1 MSTKGYIVR
10 MEIRRTQEF
19 EKRLKKLADAK
30 AKARVAVAVQRME
43 DGNFG
48 DSRSVGGGVMEARI
62 HYGPGYRV
70 YYTRRGEDIVVLLVC
85 GDKATQPADITRA
98 REMASE
104 L

>member
-1 MSTKGYIVR
+1 

-19 EKRLKKLADAK
+19 DKRLKKLADAK
-30 AKARVAVAVQRME
+30 AKTRIAIAIQKME

-48 DSRSVGGGVMEARI
+48 DSKSVGSGVIESRI

-70 YYTRRGEDIVVLLVC
+70 YYTRRGQEIVILLLC
-85 GDKATQPADITRA
+85 GDKASQPADILRA
-98 REMASE
+98 REMASD